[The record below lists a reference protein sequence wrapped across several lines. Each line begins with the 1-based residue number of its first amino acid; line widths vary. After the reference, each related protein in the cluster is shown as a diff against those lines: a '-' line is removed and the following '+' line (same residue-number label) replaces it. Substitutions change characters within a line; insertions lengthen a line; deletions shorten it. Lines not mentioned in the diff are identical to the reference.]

1 MTPKEIGRLL
11 AGRIDDVVREL
22 LPNGKR
28 EGGSWKCGSVDGETG
43 KSLSVVLQGDKVGRW
58 SDFAD
63 GEHGGDLVDL
73 WAAARGLSLSDAM
86 TEAKNYLGITEPK
99 FHGKVKKTYTA
110 PQKPKCKTPE
120 NAELAWLTDT
130 RKLKPEAIKAYQVGA
145 AGGKVYFPFV
155 RDGNLI
161 MCKWRSI
168 TSKDTMPTSKD
179 QEPCLF
185 GWQAIPKTAREV
197 TICEGEI
204 DAISLWQYGFPAL
217 SVPFGGGKGA
227 KQDWIDNDFEHL
239 ERFDV
244 INICMD
250 ADPVGREGA
259 KEIIERLGR
268 ERCRLINLPDKDAND
283 CLQNGVPEELIRRAF
298 RMGIYLDPEE
308 LRPASDYYDEIL
320 LDLHPDRKPQ
330 GNDSFFLP
338 WNSTREK
345 LEFRMGDLTILNG
358 VNGHGKSQI
367 VGHMQLAAMRQG
379 RRVCIASM
387 ELRPPKLLSK
397 MVRQAAGLASNLPTD
412 GYVEAIS
419 NWFNEKLWV
428 FECIGT
434 AKTQRILEVFK
445 YARKRHGID
454 VFVVDSLMKCGIDED
469 DWNGQKRFV
478 DQLCDFKNEHN
489 VHIIL
494 LAHSRKGESEDKP
507 SGKMDVKGTGAITD
521 LTDNLLTIWRNKKK
535 ERELERVEKGDPDAD
550 EVLAGGPGA
559 MLFCYKQRNGD
570 WEGSIPLWFCVNS
583 YQYLPSPDSKTFQF
597 VDYSGPVQEIAA

>member
-11 AGRIDDVVREL
+11 ANRVDDVCREL

-28 EGGSWKCGSVDGETG
+28 AQNNWLCGSVDGEAG
-43 KSLSVVLQGDKVGRW
+43 KSLSVIMQGEKAGRW

-63 GEHGGDLVDL
+63 SEYHGDLLDL
-73 WAAARGLSLSDAM
+73 WAAARGLSLTDAM
-86 TEAKNYLGITEPK
+86 TEAKNFLGVKDPK
-99 FHGKVKKTYTA
+99 FHGKPKKQYTPPLKPTCKA
-110 PQKPKCKTPE
+110 PE
-120 NAELAWLTDT
+120 SDELTWLTDE
-130 RKLKPEAIKAYQVGA
+130 RKLSPEALKAYRVGA
-145 AGGKVYFPFV
+145 ASGKVYFPFM
-155 RDGNLI
+155 RDDKLV

-168 TSKDTMPTSKD
+168 TSKETMPTSKG

-185 GWQAIPKTAREV
+185 GWQAIPKGAREV

-204 DAISLWQYGFPAL
+204 DALSLWQYGHPAL

-227 KQDWIDNDFEHL
+227 KQDWIDNDFDHL

-268 ERCRLINLPDKDAND
+268 DRCRLINLPDKDAND
-283 CLQNGVPEELIRRAF
+283 CLKNGVPPELIERAF
-298 RMGIYLDPEE
+298 RMGVYLDPEE
-308 LRPASDYYDEIL
+308 LRPASDYYDDIL
-320 LDLHPDRKPQ
+320 LDLHPDRRPQ

-338 WNSTREK
+338 WSSTHDK

-367 VGHMQLAAMRQG
+367 IGHIKLAAMRQG
-379 RRVCIASM
+379 RRVCVASM

-397 MVRQAAGLASNLPTD
+397 IVRQAAGLATGLPAD
-412 GYVEAIS
+412 GYVQAIS
-419 NWFNEKLWV
+419 DWFNDKLWV

-445 YARKRHGID
+445 YARKRHGINL
-454 VFVVDSLMKCGIDED
+454 FVIDSLMKCGIDED
-469 DWNGQKRFV
+469 DYNAQKRFV
-478 DQLCDFKNEHN
+478 DELCDFKNEHN

-535 ERELERVEKGDPDAD
+535 ERELDRVQKEDPEAD
-550 EVLAGGPGA
+550 TVIAQGPSA

-570 WEGSIPLWFCVNS
+570 WEGSIPLWFCTNS
-583 YQYLPSPDSKTFQF
+583 YQYMPGPDMKPFQF
-597 VDYSGPVQEIAA
+597 VEYSGPVQEVAA

>member
-1 MTPKEIGRLL
+1 MTPKEIARLL
-11 AGRIDDVVREL
+11 ANRAEDVCREL

-28 EGGSWKCGSVDGETG
+28 DNGAWKCGSVDGETG
-43 KSLSVVLQGDKVGRW
+43 KSLSVVLQGEKVGRW
-58 SDFAD
+58 TDFAD
-63 GEHGGDLVDL
+63 SDHYGDLIDL
-73 WAAARGLSLSDAM
+73 WAAARGLSLHDAM
-86 TEAKNYLGITEPK
+86 NEAKAYLGVKDPVI
-99 FHGKVKKTYTA
+99 HGQKKKSYTA
-110 PQKPKCKTPE
+110 PQRPKCKSPE
-120 NAELAWLTDT
+120 GAELAWLIQE

-145 AGGKVYFPFV
+145 EGGKVYFPFM
-155 RDGNLI
+155 RDGKLV

-168 TSKDTMPTSKD
+168 TTKDTMPTSKN

-204 DAISLWQYGFPAL
+204 DAISLWQYGYPAL

-227 KQDWIDNDFEHL
+227 KQDWIENDYEYL

-283 CLQNGVPEELIRRAF
+283 CLKNGVPPEMITRAF
-298 RMGIYLDPEE
+298 RMGVYMDPEE
-308 LRPASDYYDEIL
+308 LKPASDYYDEIL
-320 LDLHPDRKPQ
+320 LDLHPDRRPQ

-338 WNSTREK
+338 WNNTHEK
-345 LEFRMGDLTILNG
+345 VEFRMGDLTILNG

-367 VGHMQLAAMRQG
+367 VGHIQLAAMRQG
-379 RRVCIASM
+379 RRVCVASM

-397 MVRQAAGLASNLPTD
+397 MVRQAAGLTSGLPAD
-412 GYVEAIS
+412 GYVEAIT
-419 NWFNEKLWV
+419 NWFNDKLWV

-434 AKTQRILEVFK
+434 AKTNRILEVFK
-445 YARKRHGID
+445 YARKRHGIN
-454 VFVVDSLMKCGIDED
+454 VFVIDSLMKCGIDED
-469 DWNGQKRFV
+469 DYNSQKRFV

-521 LTDNLLTIWRNKKK
+521 LTDNLFTIWRNKKK
-535 ERELERVEKGDPDAD
+535 ERELDKLLKEDPEAD
-550 EVLAGGPGA
+550 IETANGPGA

-570 WEGSIPLWFCVNS
+570 WEGSIPLWFCTNS
-583 YQYLPSPDSKTFQF
+583 YQYMPGPDMRPFQF
-597 VDYSGPVQEIAA
+597 VDYSGAVEEAA